1 MAVEPSALISAA
13 NALAEH
19 PEVSFVAVTTGAT
32 NLTAAIACR
41 DTHHLYRYLTERIA
55 KLGGV
60 RTMETAPVVRT
71 VKRVGAVV
79 RA

>member
-1 MAVEPSALISAA
+1 MAVEPSALSSAA